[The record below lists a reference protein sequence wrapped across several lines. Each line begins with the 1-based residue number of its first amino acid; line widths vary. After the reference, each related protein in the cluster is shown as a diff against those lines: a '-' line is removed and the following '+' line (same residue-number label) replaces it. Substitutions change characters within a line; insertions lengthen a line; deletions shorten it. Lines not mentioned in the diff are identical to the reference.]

1 MRTKRSSN
9 SNMRFLKGNVLFF
22 ALLLLAI
29 MLFTFYAFKEGG
41 TDVVNNSA
49 CRVSFAGDCECGE
62 CEVLV
67 GDSLLYAG
75 APLPVDSQLVFKR
88 YATAGS
94 KVSLY
99 TSKSLIK
106 VIADGDTV
114 SRALGADRLFVIACC
129 DGKVVI
135 DAVEQ

>member
-1 MRTKRSSN
+1 
-9 SNMRFLKGNVLFF
+9 MRFLKGNVLFF

-41 TDVVNNSA
+41 GDVVNNSA
-49 CRVSFAGDCECGE
+49 CRVSFAADYDCGE

-75 APLPVDSQLVFKR
+75 VPLPVDSQLVLKR
-88 YATAGS
+88 YAMAGG

-99 TSKSLIK
+99 TSKSLIR
-106 VIADGDTV
+106 VVADGDTV
-114 SRALGADRLFVIACC
+114 SRVLGADRVFVIGSCG
-129 DGKVVI
+129 GKVVI

>member
-29 MLFTFYAFKEGG
+29 MLFTFYTFKESS
-41 TDVVNNSA
+41 TAVANNSA
-49 CRVSFAGDCECGE
+49 CRVSFANGCDCGE
-62 CEVLV
+62 CEVMV

-75 APLPVDSQLVFKR
+75 APLPADSQLVIKR
-88 YATAGS
+88 YAVPGS

-99 TSKSLIK
+99 TSKSFLR
-106 VIADGDTV
+106 VVAGGDTV
-114 SRALGADRLFVIACC
+114 SRVLGADRVFVIGSY